1 VFVKG
6 GVSMKGPAT
15 ILIVDDDVVLARAF
29 ALALV
34 RAGYRAHAAHSAE
47 EALRELKAAPPD
59 AIVLDFRMP
68 MINGVGF
75 LYRLREQP
83 TYRHIPVMVVTGES
97 LLPDDVREELQILGA
112 EILQK
117 PLGVAQ
123 LLASTRALLGQAADA
138 NGQTQAQDC
147 PSL

>member
-1 VFVKG
+1 
-6 GVSMKGPAT
+6 MKGPAT

-34 RAGYRAHAAHSAE
+34 RAGYRAHAVHSAE
-47 EALRELKAAPPD
+47 EALRELNAAPPD

-83 TYRHIPVMVVTGES
+83 IHRHIPVMVVTGES
-97 LLPDDVREELQILGA
+97 ILPDDVREELRVLGA

-117 PLGVAQ
+117 PLGVDQ
-123 LLASTRALLGQAADA
+123 LLASARALLGQLPVAEARTHA
-138 NGQTQAQDC
+138 
-147 PSL
+147 P